1 MGLGCGGLVE
11 RPFTEV
17 VAMPARVWILCG
29 LMVAGIPAF
38 VRAAEGLPASGEVE
52 FFEKKVRPVLVAR
65 CYKCHSAEGKVKG
78 QLRLDTRAGWMK
90 GGETGPAFIAG
101 DPDHSLAIQ
110 AIRHAKQ
117 DLEMPPDSKLPEAEV
132 AILVEWVKRGAPDP
146 RTGPAPA
153 IAAARPTGNT
163 AKARSH
169 WSYQPIRAA
178 AAPAVKDATWPKGEI
193 DRFILAG
200 LEAKGL
206 KPAADA
212 SPEALV
218 RRVYFDLIGLPPT
231 PEEMDAYLAD
241 SSANRFEKLVD
252 KLLASPRFGERWGR
266 HWLDVARFG
275 ESLTLRGFIIK
286 DAWRYRDYVIESF
299 NLDRP
304 FDQFV
309 REQVSGDLMPSFSA
323 DERRRGLIATEFLT
337 IGNSNLEEQDK
348 KQLDMD
354 VVDEQLDTI
363 GKAFLGQTI
372 GCARCHDHK
381 FDPIPTKDYYALAG
395 IMRGGQMLE
404 HSNVSTWINMPLP
417 IDPAKDE
424 ALKKH
429 EERIAELTAK
439 VKEAKA
445 QLAKSKKKGQGGAEN
460 ASIPIKDLGGFVVDD
475 TQAKRVGTWR
485 ESVARMKYFVGEG
498 YLTEEGQP
506 GGAMRTLTF
515 ILPDAAETGKYEVRL
530 AYTAAPARGTHVSVT
545 VFGADGEKNILVN
558 MREAPPID
566 DLFISLGQ
574 FNFEKNGQSFVIL
587 SNQDAGGNLVG
598 DAVQFIRVDQLE
610 KVAAATKAEPGVK
623 AAPLTAVETSA
634 AAMKKMEA
642 ELKKLTEEGPKRETV
657 QALRERTGEGM
668 GDIRIHV
675 RGSPHTLGEVAP
687 RGFLSVVPVK
697 NPPAVPEKQSGRLEL
712 GLWLASRDN
721 PLPARLTANRVWH
734 WLFGAGIVRT
744 TDNFGTTGELP
755 SHPELLD
762 YLATRL
768 VSERWSIKSLIRQV
782 VLSRTYQMAVTGEGG
797 AQVDPENRLVWK
809 QNRRRLDAEC
819 LRDAMLAMSGQ
830 LKIEYTPGQTFKAGL
845 ASDFSYKVADNR
857 RSVYLPAFRNSIP
870 EIFEAFDFADP
881 SVGTGRRNVSTVAP
895 QALFMLNHPWVAEQA
910 GHAADRLLADSSGL
924 DDAARLRRVYRLAV
938 GREPTGGE
946 QRIAL
951 EFIGKEGKREAWM
964 QVIQAVFGSVDFRYL
979 D

>member
-1 MGLGCGGLVE
+1 MAAVLPGS
-11 RPFTEV
+11 
-17 VAMPARVWILCG
+17 A
-29 LMVAGIPAF
+29 
-38 VRAAEGLPASGEVE
+38 RAAEPAIAPADLE

-78 QLRLDTRAGWMK
+78 HLRLDTREGWVK
-90 GGETGPAFIAG
+90 GGETGPAIQPA
-101 DPDHSLAIQ
+101 DPDHSLLIQ
-110 AIRHAKQ
+110 AVRHSKQ
-117 DLEMPPDSKLPEAEV
+117 DLEMPPDSKLPEGELAT
-132 AILVEWVKRGAPDP
+132 LVEWVKRGAPDP
-146 RTGPAPA
+146 RTGPAAP
-153 IAAARPTGNT
+153 IVAARPTGNT
-163 AKARSH
+163 EKARSH
-169 WSYQPIRAA
+169 WSYQPIRAVA
-178 AAPAVKDATWPKGEI
+178 LPAVKDTAWPKGEI
-193 DRFILAG
+193 DRFILAS
-200 LEAKGL
+200 LESKHL
-206 KPAADA
+206 RPAPDA
-212 SPEALV
+212 SPEVLV
-218 RRVYFDLIGLPPT
+218 RRVYFDLTGLPPT
-231 PEEMDAYLAD
+231 PEEIDSYLAD
-241 SSANRFEKLVD
+241 SSPNRFEKLVD

-304 FDQFV
+304 FDQFM
-309 REQVSGDLMPSFSA
+309 REQVSGDLMPSSSPDA
-323 DERRRGLIATEFLT
+323 RRRGLIATEFLT

-395 IMRGGQMLE
+395 ILRAGQMLE
-404 HSNVSTWINMPLP
+404 HSNVSKWIDMPLP
-417 IDPAKDE
+417 IDPANDE

-429 EERIAELTAK
+429 EERVAELAAK

-445 QLAKSKKKGQGGAEN
+445 LLAKSKKKAHGPAADTAG
-460 ASIPIKDLGGFVVDD
+460 IPIKDLMGIVVDD
-475 TQAKRVGTWR
+475 TQAKRVGKWR
-485 ESVARMKYFVGEG
+485 DSTARMKYFVGEG
-498 YLTEEGQP
+498 YLTEEGQAA
-506 GGAMRTLTF
+506 GENRTLTF
-515 ILPDAAETGKYEVRL
+515 ILPETAETGKYEVRL

-566 DLFISLGQ
+566 ELFISLGQ
-574 FNFEKNGQSFVIL
+574 FNFEKNGQSFVIV
-587 SNQDAGGNLVG
+587 SNQDAGGNIVG
-598 DAVQFIRVDQLE
+598 DAVQFIPLDRLE
-610 KVAAATKAEPGVK
+610 KAAAAKADP
-623 AAPLTAVETSA
+623 AAKSLPPTAVETSA

-642 ELKKLTEEGPKRETV
+642 ELKKLTEEGPKRDTV
-657 QALRERTGEGM
+657 QALRERTGEEM

-675 RGSPHTLGEVAP
+675 RGSPHTLGDVAP

-697 NPPAVPEKQSGRLEL
+697 NAPSIPQKQSGRIEL
-712 GLWLASRDN
+712 GQWLASREN
-721 PLPARLTANRVWH
+721 PLPARVTANRVWH

-755 SHPELLD
+755 SHPQLLD

-768 VSERWSIKSLIRQV
+768 SNGGWSIKSLIRQV
-782 VLSRTYQMAVTGEGG
+782 VLSRTYQQAVSGDSG
-797 AQVDPENRLVWK
+797 AQIDPENRLLWR

-819 LRDAMLAMSGQ
+819 LRDAMLTMSGQ
-830 LKIEYTPGQTFKAGL
+830 LKIEYTPGQTFKPGT
-845 ASDFSYKVADNR
+845 ASDFNYKLIDNR

-895 QALFMLNHPWVAEQA
+895 QALFMLNHPWVSEQA
-910 GHAADRLLADSSGL
+910 GYAADRLLADSSDL
-924 DDAARLRRVYRLAV
+924 DDAAKLRRIYRQSV
-938 GREPTGGE
+938 GRDPTPGE

-951 EFIGKEGKREAWM
+951 EFIGKDGKREAWM
-964 QVIQAVFGSVDFRYL
+964 QMIQAVFGSVDFRYVE
-979 D
+979 